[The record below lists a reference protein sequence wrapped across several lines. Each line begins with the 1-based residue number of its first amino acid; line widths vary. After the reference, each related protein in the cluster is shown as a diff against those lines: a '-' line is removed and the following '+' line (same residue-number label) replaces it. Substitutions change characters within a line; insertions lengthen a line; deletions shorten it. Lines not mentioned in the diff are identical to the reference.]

1 MGIWDILHMTIW
13 YILYSFG
20 TFFPGLFQEK
30 SGNPASGPNCK
41 KARLLG
47 TIQQCTIVFGLHS
60 TFVYRF
66 YRFHRI
72 YRLYRFIILISVK
85 TCIWSYVQ
93 CANTC
98 AFLSGTIL
106 LFFGKF
112 SPKKLLSIYV
122 CRATTYVH
130 TKIAVLSNSEGC
142 ISYVYIFR
150 VGSF

>member
-1 MGIWDILHMTIW
+1 LENVYIFYGHLEYFMGIWDILHMTIW

-72 YRLYRFIILISVK
+72 YRLYRFIILVSVK

-98 AFLSGTIL
+98 VYLPMRDDFVVFRKIFAVKNCYL
-106 LFFGKF
+106 
-112 SPKKLLSIYV
+112 PIYV
-122 CRATTYVH
+122 
-130 TKIAVLSNSEGC
+130 
-142 ISYVYIFR
+142 R
-150 VGSF
+150 V